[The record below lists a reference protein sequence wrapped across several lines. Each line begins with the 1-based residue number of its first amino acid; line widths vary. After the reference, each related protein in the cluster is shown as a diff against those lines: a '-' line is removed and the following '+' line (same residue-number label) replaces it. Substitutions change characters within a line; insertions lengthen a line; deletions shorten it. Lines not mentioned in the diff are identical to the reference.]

1 MPFSKRWDRTLN
13 VLSFIAFNHAVLRDC
28 KQWRWENV
36 MLHNRSSVLV
46 LVFLFSYGFKHPTL
60 FEYAEFVVVGT
71 GEEALFTCVC
81 VCIMSE
87 QNAYLFLYSVRCWCQ
102 SACQTFCCPR
112 EGFWVPTLCWTVH
125 NRTLFLVVNREVQN
139 NFRTKNRIHGY
150 VQVWLHSLYSSCEY
164 QDQDLRKGD
173 WHIYSTERF
182 LFCPG
187 YCSFQGMPKSVQDFC
202 AIKLLSSVRR
212 WATCYCAYCGLCYEV

>member
-81 VCIMSE
+81 VCVLWVNKMRICFYILCVVGASPPVKPSVARGRDFGCQRFVE
-87 QNAYLFLYSVRCWCQ
+87 LSIIEHYSLLLIAKYKII
-102 SACQTFCCPR
+102 SALRTEF
-112 EGFWVPTLCWTVH
+112 TVMFKCDFIH
-125 NRTLFLVVNREVQN
+125 CIPPVSIRT
-139 NFRTKNRIHGY
+139 RI
-150 VQVWLHSLYSSCEY
+150 
-164 QDQDLRKGD
+164 
-173 WHIYSTERF
+173 
-182 LFCPG
+182 
-187 YCSFQGMPKSVQDFC
+187 
-202 AIKLLSSVRR
+202 
-212 WATCYCAYCGLCYEV
+212 